1 VNEGEAEFNGLTRVS
16 YLGDLTMAKRILVI
30 SFIYVCTVAGW
41 IILAGT
47 MFVRTEIQDEKL
59 RDAVGQ
65 LWGTKQIQRAP
76 SVYYKSTTEAK
87 RRTQE
92 VTEYLALDAS
102 NIEVDLKLDHRKKG
116 LLWYST
122 YKVKFLGKYRI
133 INSSGEPQE
142 ISFDFP
148 FPAKGGIY
156 DNLHFAVGG
165 QEIEDIE
172 LKSGNITKAIQLSP
186 GQAQN
191 VEISYES
198 QGLDEWSYDFG
209 SNVNQVK
216 NFSLVLRTD
225 FEQIDFPAKSISPTD
240 KELITN
246 GWKLT
251 WQYTNLLARA
261 NIGMIT
267 PRKLNPGPWA
277 SKVTAAAPVSL
288 FLFFFL
294 LFIFTTIKKI
304 KLHPMNYFFVG
315 AAFFS
320 FHLLLA
326 YLVDHISI
334 HLAFWICSLV
344 SIFLVVSYMRLV
356 VGLRLAF
363 VEIALS
369 QLVYLV
375 FFSYTFFFEGY
386 TGLAITILCICT
398 LFVVM
403 QFTGKVDWDKVFAKS
418 EN

>member
-1 VNEGEAEFNGLTRVS
+1 MG
-16 YLGDLTMAKRILVI
+16 KRILVI
-30 SFIYVCTVAGW
+30 SFIYVCTALGW
-41 IILAGT
+41 IILAST
-47 MFVRTEIQDEKL
+47 TLVRTRSQDTKL

-65 LWGTKQIQRAP
+65 LWGTKQIQQAP
-76 SVYYKSTTEAK
+76 IVYYNPARAGPTKTPETIE
-87 RRTQE
+87 R
-92 VTEYLALDAS
+92 LALDAS

-122 YKVKFLGKYRI
+122 YHVEFSGKYQI
-133 INSSGEPQE
+133 KNNSDKPREM
-142 ISFDFP
+142 FLDFR
-148 FPAKGGIY
+148 FPAKGAVY
-156 DNLHFAVGG
+156 DNFSFAVAGE
-165 QEIEDIE
+165 EIQDIE
-172 LKSGNITKAIQLSP
+172 LKSGNITRAIQLSP
-186 GQAQN
+186 GESEN

-209 SNVNQVK
+209 LNVNPVR
-216 NFSLVLRTD
+216 NFSLVLNTD
-225 FEQIDFPAKSISPTD
+225 FEDIDFPTQSISPTQ
-240 KELITN
+240 KERTSD

-251 WQYTNLLARA
+251 WQYANLLTGVK
-261 NIGMIT
+261 IGMIT

-277 SKVTAAAPVSL
+277 SRVTATAPVSL

-294 LFIFTTIKKI
+294 LFVFTTVKKI
-304 KLHPMNYFFVG
+304 KIHPMNYFFIG

-326 YLVDHISI
+326 YLVDHIPI

-356 VGLRLAF
+356 VGRRLAF
-363 VEIALS
+363 IEIALS

-386 TGLAITILCICT
+386 TGLAITILCIAT

-403 QFTGKVDWDKVFAKS
+403 QFTGKVEWDKVFAKS
-418 EN
+418 EAAPDTKAAG

>member
-1 VNEGEAEFNGLTRVS
+1 MG
-16 YLGDLTMAKRILVI
+16 KHILAI
-30 SFIYVCTVAGW
+30 SFIYVCTAVGW

-47 MFVRTEIQDEKL
+47 TLVRTERQDEKL

-65 LWGTKQIQRAP
+65 LWGTKQDQQAP
-76 SVYYKSTTEAK
+76 SVYYYPAK
-87 RRTQE
+87 LNGPRSKGQKT
-92 VTEYLALDAS
+92 VEYLALDAS

-122 YKVKFLGKYRI
+122 YHVIFSGEYRI
-133 INSSGEPQE
+133 INNSPEPCE
-142 ISFDFP
+142 VFLDFG
-148 FPAKGGIY
+148 FPARGAVY
-156 DNLHFAVGG
+156 DNFRFAVGG
-165 QEIEDIE
+165 REIQDIE
-172 LKSGNITKAIQLSP
+172 LKSGNITRAIQLSA
-186 GQAQN
+186 GQAEN
-191 VEISYES
+191 VGISYES

-209 SNVNQVK
+209 LDVNPVR
-216 NFSLVLRTD
+216 NFCLVLNTD
-225 FEQIDFPAKSISPTD
+225 FEEIDFPAQSIAPTE
-240 KELITN
+240 KGQSGN

-251 WQYTNLLARA
+251 WQYSNLLTGAK
-261 NIGMIT
+261 IGMIT
-267 PRKLNPGPWA
+267 PRRLNPGPWA
-277 SKVTAAAPVSL
+277 SRVTAAAPVSL

-294 LFIFTTIKKI
+294 LFVFTTVKKI
-304 KLHPMNYFFVG
+304 KIHPMNYFFIG
-315 AAFFS
+315 TAFFS

-356 VGLRLAF
+356 VGQRLAF

-375 FFSYTFFFEGY
+375 FFSYTFFFKGY

-403 QFTGKVDWDKVFAKS
+403 QFTAKVDWDKVFAKS
-418 EN
+418 SETTNEKASE

>member
-1 VNEGEAEFNGLTRVS
+1 MG
-16 YLGDLTMAKRILVI
+16 KRILAI
-30 SFIYVCTVAGW
+30 SFIYVCTALGW
-41 IILAGT
+41 IILSGT
-47 MFVRTEIQDEKL
+47 MMLRIEAQDDKL

-65 LWGTKQIQRAP
+65 LWGTKQIQQAP
-76 SVYYKSTTEAK
+76 LVYYNPARAGRTK
-87 RRTQE
+87 TQE
-92 VTEYLALDAS
+92 TMEYLALDAS

-122 YKVKFLGKYRI
+122 YRVEFSGKYQI
-133 INSSGEPQE
+133 KNNSDEPRE
-142 ISFDFP
+142 IFLDFRL
-148 FPAKGGIY
+148 PAKEAVY
-156 DNLHFAVGG
+156 DNFHFVVAGR
-165 QEIEDIE
+165 EIQDIE
-172 LKSGNITKAIQLSP
+172 LKSGNITRAIQLSP
-186 GQAQN
+186 GQSEN

-209 SNVNQVK
+209 LNVNPVR
-216 NFSLVLRTD
+216 NFSLVLNTD
-225 FEQIDFPAKSISPTD
+225 FEEIDFPAQSISPTH
-240 KELITN
+240 KEQAGN

-251 WQYTNLLARA
+251 WQYANLLTAVR
-261 NIGMIT
+261 IGMIT
-267 PRKLNPGPWA
+267 PRKLNPGPWV
-277 SKVTAAAPVSL
+277 SRVTAAAPVSL

-294 LFIFTTIKKI
+294 LFVFTTVKKI
-304 KLHPMNYFFVG
+304 KIHPMNYFFIG

-356 VGLRLAF
+356 VGRRLAF
-363 VEIALS
+363 IEITLS

-386 TGLAITILCICT
+386 TGLAITILCIAT

-403 QFTGKVDWDKVFAKS
+403 QFTGKVEWDKVFVKS
-418 EN
+418 DATANNKASE

>member
-1 VNEGEAEFNGLTRVS
+1 MG
-16 YLGDLTMAKRILVI
+16 KRILVI
-30 SFIYVCTVAGW
+30 SFIYVCTALVW
-41 IILAGT
+41 IILAST
-47 MFVRTEIQDEKL
+47 TLLRTRSQDEKL

-65 LWGTKQIQRAP
+65 LWGTKQIQQAP
-76 SVYYKSTTEAK
+76 VVYYNPARAGPTKTPETIE
-87 RRTQE
+87 R
-92 VTEYLALDAS
+92 LALDAS

-122 YKVKFLGKYRI
+122 YHVEFSGKYQI
-133 INSSGEPQE
+133 KNNSDKPREL
-142 ISFDFP
+142 FLDFR
-148 FPAKGGIY
+148 FPAKGAVY
-156 DNLHFAVGG
+156 DNFRFAVAGE
-165 QEIEDIE
+165 EIQDIE
-172 LKSGNITKAIQLSP
+172 LKSGNITRAIQLSP
-186 GQAQN
+186 GESEN

-209 SNVNQVK
+209 LNVNPVR
-216 NFSLVLRTD
+216 NFSLVLNTD
-225 FEQIDFPAKSISPTD
+225 FEDIDFPTQSISPTQ
-240 KELITN
+240 KERTSD

-251 WQYTNLLARA
+251 WQYANLLTGVK
-261 NIGMIT
+261 IGMIT

-277 SKVTAAAPVSL
+277 SRVTATAPVSL

-294 LFIFTTIKKI
+294 LFVFTTVKKI
-304 KLHPMNYFFVG
+304 KIHPMNYFFIG

-326 YLVDHISI
+326 YLVDHIPI

-356 VGLRLAF
+356 VGRRLAF
-363 VEIALS
+363 IEIALS

-386 TGLAITILCICT
+386 TGLAITILCIAT

-403 QFTGKVDWDKVFAKS
+403 QFTGKVEWDKVFAKS
-418 EN
+418 EAAPDTKAAG

>member
-1 VNEGEAEFNGLTRVS
+1 MG
-16 YLGDLTMAKRILVI
+16 KRILVI
-30 SFIYVCTVAGW
+30 SFIYVCTALGW

-47 MFVRTEIQDEKL
+47 TIVRTRTQDVKL

-65 LWGTKQIQRAP
+65 LWGTKQIQQAP
-76 SVYYKSTTEAK
+76 LVYYNPARRGQTKGKS
-87 RRTQE
+87 QE
-92 VTEYLALDAS
+92 TMERLALDAS
-102 NIEVDLKLDHRKKG
+102 NIKVDLKLDHRKKG

-122 YKVKFLGKYRI
+122 YHVVFSGEYRI
-133 INSSGEPQE
+133 INNSDQPREMLL
-142 ISFDFP
+142 DFK
-148 FPAKGGIY
+148 FPVKGAVY
-156 DNLHFAVGG
+156 DNFRFVVAGR
-165 QEIEDIE
+165 EIQDIE

-186 GQAQN
+186 GQSEN

-209 SNVNQVK
+209 LNVNPVR
-216 NFSLVLRTD
+216 NFSLVLNTD
-225 FEQIDFPAKSISPTD
+225 FEDIDFPAQSISPTH
-240 KELITN
+240 KERTSN

-251 WQYTNLLARA
+251 WQYTNLFTGVK
-261 NIGMIT
+261 IGMIT
-267 PRKLNPGPWA
+267 PRKLNPGPWV
-277 SKVTAAAPVSL
+277 SRVTAAAPVSL

-294 LFIFTTIKKI
+294 LFVFTTVKKI
-304 KLHPMNYFFVG
+304 KIHPMNYFFIG
-315 AAFFS
+315 TAFFS

-356 VGLRLAF
+356 VGRRLAF
-363 VEIALS
+363 IEIALL

-386 TGLAITILCICT
+386 TGLAITILCIAT

-403 QFTGKVDWDKVFAKS
+403 QFTAKVDWDKVFVKS
-418 EN
+418 DAAADNKASG